1 MAKSVQW
8 GDAMAYKRK
17 ERSGFM
23 IAHRSRIQLNY
34 LSEQERGQIL
44 MALLDYSENGILPQ
58 FSGVLGMAFDTMA
71 EQVDFYS
78 ASYNAR
84 CETNSRN
91 RKTIV
96 DDHQPPSTMVDDGD
110 QTKQNKSKLKQN
122 IPPKSPKGDVY
133 TPEFLKF
140 WELYPKK
147 RAKAGAAKAFAK
159 AIQKTDIETMLQALE
174 QQKSSPD
181 WQKDDGQF
189 IPLPSSWLNG
199 CRWEDEATTVRSAY
213 TYARQPDILPEY
225 ND

>member
-1 MAKSVQW
+1 
-8 GDAMAYKRK
+8 
-17 ERSGFM
+17 M

-91 RKTIV
+91 RKNMV
-96 DDHQPPSTMVDDGD
+96 DDRQPPSTMVDDGD

-140 WELYPKK
+140 WEAYPKK
-147 RAKAGAAKAFAK
+147 KAKSQAQKAFAK
-159 AIQKTDIETMLQALE
+159 AIRKTDLETMLQALE
-174 QQKSSPD
+174 TQKQSPE
-181 WQKDDGQF
+181 WPKDVQYVPF
-189 IPLPSSWLNG
+189 ASTWLNG
-199 CRWEDEATTVRSAY
+199 ERWTDEIAPAEPAY
-213 TYARQPDILPEY
+213 TYIRQPDILPEY
-225 ND
+225 DD